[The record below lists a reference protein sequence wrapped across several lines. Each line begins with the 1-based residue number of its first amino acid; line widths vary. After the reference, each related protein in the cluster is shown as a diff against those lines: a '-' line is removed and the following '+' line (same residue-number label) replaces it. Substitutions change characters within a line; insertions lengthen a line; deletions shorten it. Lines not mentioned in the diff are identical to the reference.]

1 MADLNLNSLQGTAT
15 NSCKE
20 MYLGPTHFPKFNI
33 CITIVLAILCLIPGL
48 SLIII
53 SCCCDKEE
61 DKKKRLIAGLL
72 QFVTTVLLVGL
83 IASFYIAYLLI
94 KAAVDQK
101 KEEMEEEKRKL
112 NEKLNSDKETGGN
125 Q

>member
-1 MADLNLNSLQGTAT
+1 MADLNLDALKGTANNT
-15 NSCKE
+15 CKE
-20 MYLGPTHFPKFNI
+20 MYLGPSYFPKFNI
-33 CITIVLAILCLIPGL
+33 CTTIVLAILCLIPGL

-94 KAAVDQK
+94 KSAVDQK

-112 NEKLNSDKETGGN
+112 NEKLNTDKETGGN
-125 Q
+125 